1 MPELVEVENYRRLAE
16 RVVGRTIAKVDAPDE
31 WFLKGGTT
39 PSVLR
44 RALKGRTVV
53 CARRTGKLLVLDF
66 DDGPPLGLRFGMS
79 GRLLV
84 DGVAG
89 HDDYVF
95 ASNRDNPAWDR
106 FGVRFAT
113 PGGGSLV
120 IRDPRRLGG
129 VELGPDEAALGPDAA
144 TISLAE
150 LRAALAGS
158 RTPLKA
164 RLMDQRRVAG
174 VGNLAADELLW
185 RASLDPSRPAG
196 GLSQGE
202 LRRAHKHVVGT
213 LASLQERGGSHTGDL
228 MAHRRAGGVCPRDG
242 EVLQRDTVGGR
253 TTWWCP
259 RHQS

>member
-31 WFLKGGTT
+31 WFVKGGAT
-39 PSVLR
+39 PSILR
-44 RALKGRTVV
+44 RVLKGRTIVGT
-53 CARRTGKLLVLDF
+53 RRTGKLLMLDL
-66 DDGPPLGLRFGMS
+66 DEGPPLGLRFGMS

-84 DGVAG
+84 DGEAG
-89 HDDYVF
+89 FDDYAFV
-95 ASNRDNPAWDR
+95 SLRDEPAWDR
-106 FGVRFAT
+106 FGLSFAS
-113 PGGGSLV
+113 PHDGSLV

-129 VELGPDEAALGPDAA
+129 VELAPDEASLGPDAA
-144 TISLAE
+144 SITLAE
-150 LRAALAGS
+150 LRTALQAS
-158 RTPLKA
+158 KAPLKA

-196 GLSQGE
+196 GLRQGE
-202 LRRAHKHVVGT
+202 LRRLHKHVVGT
-213 LASLQERGGSHTGDL
+213 LAYLQERGGSHTGDL
-228 MAHRRAGGVCPRDG
+228 MAHRRAGGACPRDG
-242 EVLQRDTVGGR
+242 EALQRDTVGGR

>member
-31 WFLKGGTT
+31 WYLKGGAT
-39 PSVLR
+39 PATLR
-44 RALKGRTVV
+44 RALRGRTVV
-53 CARRTGKLLVLDF
+53 GARRTGKLLVLDL

-89 HDDYVF
+89 FDDYAFV
-95 ASNRDNPAWDR
+95 SLRDEPTWDR
-106 FGVRFAT
+106 FGLRFAS
-113 PGGGSLV
+113 PHDGCLV
-120 IRDPRRLGG
+120 VRDPRRLGG
-129 VELGPDEAALGPDAA
+129 VELAPDEAGLGPDAA
-144 TISLAE
+144 TISLAD
-150 LRAALAGS
+150 LRRAVARS
-158 RTPLKA
+158 RAPLKA

-196 GLSQGE
+196 GLTEGE
-202 LRRAHKHVVGT
+202 LRRLHKHLLRT
-213 LASLQERGGSHTGDL
+213 LADLDERGGSHKGDL
-228 MAHRRAGGVCPRDG
+228 MDHRRPGGACPRDG
-242 EVLQRDTVGGR
+242 ELLQRDTVGGR